1 MTAQMGP
8 GEAREVAV
16 MMRPYSPQ
24 AAMLNGTWAPPTVT
38 RA

>member
-1 MTAQMGP
+1 MTAEMGP

-16 MMRPYSPQ
+16 TMRPYSPQ
-24 AAMLNGTWAPPTVT
+24 AAVLNGTWAPPPVT